1 MNRRVIVLVWCV
13 SCLALM
19 PSAASAFVGFRG
31 STWGDLREEVPKSGD
46 DNLILQGWIKQGV
59 DWAQWGNTTLN
70 TYATLR
76 YKVDTR
82 RLDWD
87 NSVGPGV
94 GIALDAYSP
103 RGFSAQIGIEY
114 IWDRYFL
121 SDRTDQKVA
130 FYVGWYGWWD
140 LKKR

>member
-1 MNRRVIVLVWCV
+1 MNRRALQITLFL
-13 SCLALM
+13 SCLALI
-19 PSAASAFVGFRG
+19 PCSASGFVGFRG
-31 STWGDLREEVPKSGD
+31 STWGDLREEVPKTGN

-76 YKVDTR
+76 YKVDTEK
-82 RLDWD
+82 LEWS

-94 GIALDAYSP
+94 GISLDAYTSN
-103 RGFSAQIGIEY
+103 GLAAQVGIEY
-114 IWDRYFL
+114 IWDRYYEAE
-121 SDRTDQKVA
+121 RTDQKVA

-140 LKKR
+140 LKKK